1 MMREENMINRNV
13 LVIGNQVTIYIGL
26 VPDIGAHAHST
37 AVIAL
42 SLNEEEIS
50 ARANQDGIWA
60 THQAYFLPAN
70 INNEMRQFDNPIAC
84 IFIEPDSDCYQ
95 QYLKM
100 HSFKENQ
107 LSPYLFNLNKLRN
120 LLSNFANN
128 PTCPN
133 VLSTSVV
140 EIILGSSPPP
150 KLLDDRV
157 VKCAKAI
164 KQNIDENLSAHALAN
179 MSDLS
184 ERQLSALFKRDM
196 GLPIRKYRLW
206 LRLKNA
212 VQLVDKGYAI
222 TDAALA
228 SGFSDSAHFA
238 NSCRKLLGL
247 KPTAIM
253 EINKPLLLLATSEF
267 I

>member
-1 MMREENMINRNV
+1 MISRNI

-26 VPDIGAHAHST
+26 LPDIGEHAHST
-37 AVIAL
+37 AVIVL
-42 SLNEEEIS
+42 SLNGEEIG
-50 ARANQDGIWA
+50 ARANKANSWEA
-60 THQAYFLPAN
+60 HQAYFLPEN

-84 IFIEPDSDCYQ
+84 IFIEPDSNFYL
-95 QYLKM
+95 QYVKT

-107 LSPYLFNLNKLRN
+107 LSPYLFNLNKLRA

-133 VLSTSVV
+133 VLSTSIV
-140 EIILGSSPPP
+140 ELILGSPPPP
-150 KLLDDRV
+150 KPLDDRV
-157 VKCAKAI
+157 VNCAKTI

-206 LRLKNA
+206 LRLKNV
-212 VQLVDKGYAI
+212 VQLVDKGFAI